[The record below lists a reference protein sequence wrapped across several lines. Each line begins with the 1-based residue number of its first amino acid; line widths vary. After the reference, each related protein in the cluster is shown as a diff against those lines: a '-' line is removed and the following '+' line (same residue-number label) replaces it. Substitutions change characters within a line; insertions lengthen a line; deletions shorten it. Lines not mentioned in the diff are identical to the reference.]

1 MINYLIHKLTDGRN
15 YKENLERERIGVIAG
30 SFGVFLNFVL
40 FFVKVLL
47 GLATGSI
54 ALTADAFNNLT
65 DTASS
70 VITIFGFKLA
80 NRPPDEDHP
89 YGHGRFEYLTGL
101 TISVLVMFVG
111 FQFIVSSYKRIVQP
125 EPVVFEWITLFILVL
140 SIMLKLIM
148 HLMYKRLGKMT
159 GSNTLIATGTDAL
172 GDVFTTSV
180 VVLGLVISRFTTLP
194 IDGFIGIIIALY
206 IIYNGVTLTLDTIG
220 PIIGEKPDL
229 ELVEKIKEKVTSY
242 DKIYGVH
249 DLELHSYGPGKTMAT
264 IHAEVPYDIDLVEIH
279 NIVDKIERKVKEEL
293 GINLVIHMDPINEED
308 DEYLHIKQEV
318 TEIALRIPKVMSIH
332 DFRYTGL
339 STHKIIIFEAVVD
352 SKNTTAKER
361 EDIEGILRSTLELKY
376 PDTKI
381 YLTIDL
387 DVSML

>member
-1 MINYLIHKLTDGRN
+1 MINFFINKLTTGRN
-15 YKENLERERIGVIAG
+15 YRETLERERIGVIAG

-125 EPVVFEWITLFILVL
+125 EPVVFEWVTLFILLL
-140 SIMLKLIM
+140 SMVLKLIM
-148 HLMYKRLGKMT
+148 HLFYKRLGKMT

-172 GDVFTTSV
+172 GDVFTTAV

-220 PIIGEKPDL
+220 PIIGEKPDV

-264 IHAEVPYDIDLVEIH
+264 IHAEVPFDIDLVEIH

-293 GINLVIHMDPINEED
+293 GVNLVIHMDPINEED

-318 TEIALRIPKVMSIH
+318 TEIALRIPKVLSIH

-339 STHKIIIFEAVVD
+339 ETHKILIFEAVVD
-352 SKNTTAKER
+352 SRNTTAKER
-361 EDIEGILRSTLELKY
+361 EAIEGILRSTLELKY

>member
-1 MINYLIHKLTDGRN
+1 MINFFINKLTAGRN
-15 YKENLERERIGVIAG
+15 YRETLERERIGVIAG

-125 EPVVFEWITLFILVL
+125 EPVVFELVTLFILLL
-140 SIMLKLIM
+140 SIILKLIM
-148 HLMYKRLGKMT
+148 HLFYKRLGKMT
-159 GSNTLIATGTDAL
+159 GSNTLVATGTDAL
-172 GDVFTTSV
+172 GDVFTTAV

-220 PIIGEKPDL
+220 PIIGEKPDM

-264 IHAEVPYDIDLVEIH
+264 IHAEVPFDIDLVEIH

-293 GINLVIHMDPINEED
+293 GVNLVIHMDPINEED

-318 TEIALRIPKVMSIH
+318 TEIALRIPKVLSIH

-339 STHKIIIFEAVVD
+339 ETHKILIFEAVVD
-352 SKNTTAKER
+352 SRNTTAKER
-361 EDIEGILRSTLELKY
+361 EAIEGILRSTLELKY